1 MKKVFTYI
9 SLLWTLFIFSSCSF
23 LSINRTTSIVI
34 NFDSLIQ
41 SKAVSYQQ
49 SDVSYFV
56 VSIDPKVQDD
66 IKVNIADGETTAEFS
81 ELKTGTYKIK
91 VFAYKEDDKKIA
103 YGNSESFV
111 LNPGET
117 KDVPVTMKLLAD
129 YSTLVVG
136 DIVLNDGT
144 ACSAAEYVAGSNS
157 AVAVIVRSAEGDVP
171 ALGVGLVQNQVGL
184 EWCINGSG
192 AAQKNITGLVGTIT
206 SGYMDGHDSW
216 QILKEACSDA
226 ESNPEKYPAWQ
237 YCLNYAKVNNLEEE
251 FAEGWYLPSLAE
263 LNAIYDNMTAVNESL
278 SRTGGDQ
285 FTKNYYW
292 SCNDYGN
299 TANAAYE
306 LNFNGG
312 TAGTTTKPYK
322 NNVCSVK
329 VFK

>member
-1 MKKVFTYI
+1 MK
-9 SLLWTLFIFSSCSF
+9 
-23 LSINRTTSIVI
+23 N
-34 NFDSLIQ
+34 
-41 SKAVSYQQ
+41 
-49 SDVSYFV
+49 
-56 VSIDPKVQDD
+56 
-66 IKVNIADGETTAEFS
+66 
-81 ELKTGTYKIK
+81 GTYKIK
-91 VFAYKEDDKKIA
+91 VSAYKEDDKKIA
-103 YGNSESFV
+103 YGNAESFV

-117 KDVPVTMKLLAD
+117 KDVPIIMKLLAD
-129 YSTLVVG
+129 YSTLVAG

-237 YCLNYAKVNNLEEE
+237 YCLDYAKVNNLEEE

-263 LNAIYDNMTAVNESL
+263 LNAIYDNITAVNESL

>member
-9 SLLWTLFIFSSCSF
+9 SLLWALFIFSSCSF

-41 SKAVSYQQ
+41 SKAVSYPKT
-49 SDVSYFV
+49 DVSYFI

-129 YSTLVVG
+129 YSTLEVG

-144 ACSAAEYVAGSNS
+144 ACSAAEYVTGSNS
-157 AVAVIVRSAEGDVP
+157 AVAVIVRSAAGDVP
-171 ALGVGLVQNQVGL
+171 ALGVGLVQDQIGL

-192 AAQKNITGLVGTIT
+192 AAQKSIRELEGTT
-206 SGYMDGHDSW
+206 TTGYMDGQDGW

-263 LNAIYDNMTAVNESL
+263 LNAIYKNMAVINDSL
-278 SRTGGDQ
+278 LKTGGNQ
-285 FTKNYYW
+285 FLTKYYW
-292 SCNDYGN
+292 SCNDYYS
-299 TANAAYE
+299 TPYAACI
-306 LNFNGG
+306 LKFNGG
-312 TAGTTTKPYK
+312 DASYISKADK